1 MKKDKEMNKEL
12 DQKVKAVRESKL
24 LTTKE
29 AAAKLGVL
37 PATLAIW
44 RCSGTYSL
52 PFIKI
57 GKRKVMYLERDLDE
71 FIVSGRQE

>member
-1 MKKDKEMNKEL
+1 MRKDKEMSKEI
-12 DQKVKAVRESKL
+12 DQKVKALRESKL

-37 PATLAIW
+37 PATLIAW
-44 RCSGTYSL
+44 RCTGRYNL

-57 GKRKVMYLERDLDE
+57 GNWKVMYLERDIDE
-71 FIVSGRQE
+71 FIVSGRKE

>member
-37 PATLAIW
+37 PTTLAVW

-71 FIVSGRQE
+71 FIVSGMQG

>member
-1 MKKDKEMNKEL
+1 MRKDKEMSKEI
-12 DQKVKAVRESKL
+12 DQKVKALRESKL

-37 PATLAIW
+37 PTTLTVW
-44 RCSGTYSL
+44 RCTGRYKL

-57 GKRKVMYLERDLDE
+57 GQKKVMYLERDLDE
-71 FIVSGRQE
+71 FIVAGRQE

>member
-12 DQKVKAVRESKL
+12 DQKVKAIRESKL

-37 PATLAIW
+37 TTTLAVW
-44 RCSGTYSL
+44 RCRGMYKL

-57 GKRKVMYLERDLDE
+57 GKKRVMYLERDIDE
-71 FIVSGRQE
+71 FIASGMQG

>member
-1 MKKDKEMNKEL
+1 MRKDKEMSKEI
-12 DQKVKAVRESKL
+12 DQKVKALRESKL

-37 PATLAIW
+37 PATLAVW
-44 RCSGTYSL
+44 RRTGRYKL

-57 GKRKVMYLERDLDE
+57 GQKKVMYLERDLDE
-71 FIVSGRQE
+71 FIVSGRHE

>member
-57 GKRKVMYLERDLDE
+57 
-71 FIVSGRQE
+71 

>member
-1 MKKDKEMNKEL
+1 MRKDKEMSKEI
-12 DQKVKAVRESKL
+12 DQKVKALRESKL

-37 PATLAIW
+37 PATLVVW
-44 RCSGTYSL
+44 RCTGRYNL

-57 GKRKVMYLERDLDE
+57 GNRKVMYLERDLDE

>member
-1 MKKDKEMNKEL
+1 MRKDKEMSKEI

-29 AAAKLGVL
+29 AAAKLGLL
-37 PATLAIW
+37 PATLVVW
-44 RCSGTYSL
+44 RCTGRYKL

-57 GKRKVMYLERDLDE
+57 GQRRVMYLERDLDE

>member
-1 MKKDKEMNKEL
+1 MKKDKEMNKDL

-29 AAAKLGVL
+29 AAAKLGVR
-37 PATLAIW
+37 PATLNTW
-44 RCSGTYSL
+44 RCTGTHSL

-71 FIVSGRQE
+71 FIVSGMQG

>member
-37 PATLAIW
+37 PTTLTVW
-44 RCSGTYSL
+44 RCTGAYSL

-57 GKRKVMYLERDLDE
+57 GKRKVMYLERDIDE
-71 FIVSGRQE
+71 FIVSGMQG